1 MRRTTK
7 SPTVSAI
14 DVASLEVA
22 GCRPLDHRSG
32 AREARAVAGTV
43 PGPLGRVP
51 LHVATHVRAD
61 RRERVEL
68 PAFVPV
74 GSGLQAV
81 QPYEPPFAGRELVE
95 LRALAAL
102 EPVAEE
108 VAGDRQV
115 LLEERGGRRPRRYP
129 LRIEEPGPRV

>member
-43 PGPLGRVP
+43 PRPLGRVP

-74 GSGLQAV
+74 GSGLPAV
-81 QPYEPPFAGRELVE
+81 QPYEPPFAGCE
-95 LRALAAL
+95 
-102 EPVAEE
+102 
-108 VAGDRQV
+108 DRKSTRLNSSHANISYAV
-115 LLEERGGRRPRRYP
+115 FCLKKKTRFLYEY
-129 LRIEEPGPRV
+129 